1 MKESIFFNKQQLQII
16 RWYNYLYTLF
26 FEYWVWFF
34 GFLIS
39 LLVVSGLV
47 IFPIFSEVYGKETG
61 DTTRIENQMRTSY
74 MDQRSVI
81 NSFSGF
87 HVQMLWGPVQ
97 SLTGGFSSQDNLINF
112 SGLILPRTVLI
123 DQAKWNT
130 YAKPILNSTYDKNL
144 INSYF
149 LDIFVTPLQKTTLN
163 SKPYAG
169 LPVQWDIKQFFGL
182 SCLDT
187 ISAGSFVC
195 QHYVNQFL
203 KSFYVYDLAWVGGNN
218 AINDT
223 FTVNTQPIPDEFF
236 TIYEKLKYNSDNQ
249 KRFCSGILQYLQ
261 YGGKNDNRFW
271 EIFSDCGSEEYAT
284 YTELRDFLTIKE
296 SLALGYVDAKV
307 SSSKL
312 LNEYKLF
319 VMQQLLYKALLA
331 SEDANSLLQSYLSF
345 LSDLLLKESNRN
357 WELINQFTRDFTYWY
372 NVSIID
378 PYLKD
383 EKSKIDKETRNTLTT
398 RLFSIHNGN
407 KTLNFTGLAKQT
419 TLTID
424 TTSTLWTPEKSDSQN
439 LEELFRANLPSQF
452 RLTSLV
458 NQEESQSLIVKWLD
472 KSTDIKLE
480 AVIKFDG
487 TRLYVEKVRIQGNN
501 SLESFVNALLE
512 RDHYVFVKMLELIS
526 ENLTIAAQNSALKLD
541 LCGELKQKYQTG
553 LRGCSSTKVQIE
565 KWASEQTSGTI
576 YTFLLE
582 KGILT
587 RVEISDKELETK
599 VLKELDLT
607 KVTKDSVAPMIPVIV
622 NYEPKDEISGFG
634 MKEQLLVN
642 DKFMKYFSKA
652 PKKVEVSWGSV
663 KIYFQVEGID
673 FIWGYDV
680 VTSRLAPISLD
691 FGVARKPVI
700 VQKMELILD
709 DQHLEE
715 LNAFLLGPVNY
726 LKKINPNLVKRYFVD
741 GKLTLPKDKEEKE
754 K

>member
-1 MKESIFFNKQQLQII
+1 M
-16 RWYNYLYTLF
+16 
-26 FEYWVWFF
+26 
-34 GFLIS
+34 
-39 LLVVSGLV
+39 
-47 IFPIFSEVYGKETG
+47 FPIFSEVYGKETG

-130 YAKPILNSTYDKNL
+130 YAEPILNSTYDKNL

-149 LDIFVTPLQKTTLN
+149 LDIFVTPLQKATLN
-163 SKPYAG
+163 AKPYAG

-218 AINDT
+218 ATSDT
-223 FTVNTQPIPDEFF
+223 FTVNTQPISDEFF

-271 EIFSDCGSEEYAT
+271 EIFSDCGSEEYAI

-372 NVSIID
+372 NVSIVD

-424 TTSTLWTPEKSDSQN
+424 TTSTLWTPEKSNSQN

-452 RLTSLV
+452 RLTSLT
-458 NQEESQSLIVKWLD
+458 NQEETQSLVVKGLD
-472 KSTDIKLE
+472 RDTDVRLE

-487 TRLYVEKVRIQGNN
+487 VKLYVGKVSISGNKA
-501 SLESFVNALLE
+501 LESFVNALLE
-512 RDHYVFVKMLELIS
+512 RDHYVFVKMLQLIS
-526 ENLTIAAQNSALKLD
+526 DNLAIADQSSTLKLD
-541 LCGELKQKYQTG
+541 LCAELKQKYPTG
-553 LRGCSSTKVQIE
+553 LLLCSDSKIQIE
-565 KWASEQTSGTI
+565 KGQTEQASGTI
-576 YTFLLE
+576 YTFLLQ
-582 KGILT
+582 KGSLIW
-587 RVEISDKELETK
+587 VEISDKILETK
-599 VLKELDLT
+599 VLQNLDIW
-607 KVTKDSVAPMIPVIV
+607 KITKDTLAPMIPVIV

-652 PKKVEVSWGSV
+652 PKKVEVNWGSV
-663 KIYFQVEGID
+663 RIYFEVEGIN
-673 FIWGYDV
+673 FIGGYDV
-680 VTSRLAPISLD
+680 VTNRLAPISLD
-691 FGVARKPVI
+691 FWAARKPI
-700 VQKMELILD
+700 IIQKMELNLD
-709 DQHLEE
+709 DQHRDD
-715 LNAFLLGPVNY
+715 LNAFLLNPINY
-726 LKKINPNLVKRYFVD
+726 IQKINPNLVKKYFVD
-741 GKLTLPKDKEEKE
+741 GKLTLSQDNK
-754 K
+754 

>member
-47 IFPIFSEVYGKETG
+47 MFPIFSEVYGKETG

-81 NSFSGF
+81 NSFSWF

-130 YAKPILNSTYDKNL
+130 YAEPILNSTYDKNL

-149 LDIFVTPLQKTTLN
+149 LDIFVTPLQKATLN
-163 SKPYAG
+163 AKPYAG

-218 AINDT
+218 ATSDT

-271 EIFSDCGSEEYAT
+271 EIFSDCGSEEYAI

-372 NVSIID
+372 NVSIVD

-424 TTSTLWTPEKSDSQN
+424 TTSTLWTPEKSHHQN
-439 LEELFRANLPSQF
+439 LEELFRANLPGQF

-458 NQEESQSLIVKWLD
+458 NHEETESLVVKGLD
-472 KSTDIKLE
+472 RDTDVKLE

-487 TRLYVEKVRIQGNN
+487 VKLYVEKVSISGNKA
-501 SLESFVNALLE
+501 LESFVNALLE
-512 RDHYVFVKMLELIS
+512 RDHYVFVKMLQLIS
-526 ENLTIAAQNSALKLD
+526 DNLAIADQNSTLKLD
-541 LCGELKQKYQTG
+541 LCAELKQKYPTG
-553 LRGCSSTKVQIE
+553 LLLCSDTKIQIE
-565 KWASEQTSGTI
+565 KGQTEQASGTI
-576 YTFLLE
+576 YTFLLQ
-582 KGILT
+582 KGSLIW
-587 RVEISDKELETK
+587 VEISDKILETK
-599 VLKELDLT
+599 VLQNLDIW
-607 KVTKDSVAPMIPVIV
+607 KITKDTLAPMIPVIV

-663 KIYFQVEGID
+663 RIYFEVEGIN
-673 FIWGYDV
+673 FIGGYDV
-680 VTSRLAPISLD
+680 ITNRLAPISLD
-691 FGVARKPVI
+691 FWAARKPI
-700 VQKMELILD
+700 IIQKMELNLD
-709 DQHLEE
+709 DQHRDE
-715 LNAFLLGPVNY
+715 LNAFLLNPINY
-726 LKKINPNLVKRYFVD
+726 VQKINPNLVKKYFVD
-741 GKLTLPKDKEEKE
+741 GKLTLSQENK
-754 K
+754 

>member
-1 MKESIFFNKQQLQII
+1 M
-16 RWYNYLYTLF
+16 
-26 FEYWVWFF
+26 
-34 GFLIS
+34 
-39 LLVVSGLV
+39 
-47 IFPIFSEVYGKETG
+47 FPIFSEVYGKETG

-130 YAKPILNSTYDKNL
+130 YAEPILNSTYDKNL

-163 SKPYAG
+163 TKPYAG

-203 KSFYVYDLAWVGGNN
+203 KSFYVYDLAWAWGSG
-218 AINDT
+218 AMSDT

-236 TIYEKLKYNSDNQ
+236 SIYEKLKYNSNDQ

-372 NVSIID
+372 NVSIVD

-424 TTSTLWTPEKSDSQN
+424 TTSTLWTPEKSNSQN

-458 NQEESQSLIVKWLD
+458 NHEETESLVVKGLD
-472 KSTDIKLE
+472 RDTDVRLE

-487 TRLYVEKVRIQGNN
+487 VKLYVEKVSISGNKA
-501 SLESFVNALLE
+501 LESFVNALLE
-512 RDHYVFVKMLELIS
+512 RDHYVFVKMLQLIS
-526 ENLTIAAQNSALKLD
+526 DNLAIADQSSTLKLD
-541 LCGELKQKYQTG
+541 LCAELKQKYPTG
-553 LRGCSSTKVQIE
+553 LLLCSDSKIQIE
-565 KWASEQTSGTI
+565 KGQTEQASGTI
-576 YTFLLE
+576 YTFLLQ
-582 KGILT
+582 KGSLIW
-587 RVEISDKELETK
+587 VEISDKILETK
-599 VLKELDLT
+599 VLQNLDIW
-607 KVTKDSVAPMIPVIV
+607 KITKDTLAPMIPVIV

-663 KIYFQVEGID
+663 RIYFEVEGIN
-673 FIWGYDV
+673 FIGGYDV
-680 VTSRLAPISLD
+680 VTNRLAPISLD
-691 FGVARKPVI
+691 FWAARKPI
-700 VQKMELILD
+700 IIQKMELNLD
-709 DQHLEE
+709 DQHRDD
-715 LNAFLLGPVNY
+715 LNAFLLNPINY
-726 LKKINPNLVKRYFVD
+726 VQKINPNLVKKYFVD
-741 GKLTLPKDKEEKE
+741 GKLTLSQENK
-754 K
+754 

>member
-47 IFPIFSEVYGKETG
+47 MFPIFSEVYGKETG

-130 YAKPILNSTYDKNL
+130 YAEPILNSTYDKNL

-169 LPVQWDIKQFFGL
+169 LPVQWGIKQFFGL

-203 KSFYVYDLAWVGGNN
+203 KSFYVYDLAWVAGNN
-218 AINDT
+218 AMNDT

-236 TIYEKLKYNSDNQ
+236 NIYEKLKYNSNNQ

-307 SSSKL
+307 SSSKT

-345 LSDLLLKESNRN
+345 LSDLLLREANRSSQ
-357 WELINQFTRDFTYWY
+357 LINQFARDFTYWY
-372 NVSIID
+372 NVSIVD

-407 KTLNFTGLAKQT
+407 KTLNFIGLAKQS
-419 TLTID
+419 TLNID
-424 TTSTLWTPEKSDSQN
+424 TTSTLWTPEKSNSQN

-458 NQEESQSLIVKWLD
+458 NQEETESLVVKGLD
-472 KSTDIKLE
+472 RDTDIKLE

-487 TRLYVEKVRIQGNN
+487 VKLYVEKVSISGNKA
-501 SLESFVNALLE
+501 LESFINALLE
-512 RDHYVFVKMLELIS
+512 RDHYVFVKMLQLIS
-526 ENLTIAAQNSALKLD
+526 DNLAIADQSSTLKLD
-541 LCGELKQKYQTG
+541 LCAELKQKYPTG
-553 LRGCSSTKVQIE
+553 LLLCSDTKIQIE
-565 KWASEQTSGTI
+565 KGQTEQASGTI
-576 YTFLLE
+576 YTFLLQ
-582 KGILT
+582 KGSLIW
-587 RVEISDKELETK
+587 VEISDKILETK
-599 VLKELDLT
+599 VLQNLDIW
-607 KVTKDSVAPMIPVIV
+607 KITKDTLAPMIPVIV

-663 KIYFQVEGID
+663 RIYFEVEGIN
-673 FIWGYDV
+673 FIGGYDV
-680 VTSRLAPISLD
+680 VTNRLAPISLD
-691 FGVARKPVI
+691 FWAARKPI
-700 VQKMELILD
+700 IIQKMELNLD
-709 DQHLEE
+709 DQHRDD
-715 LNAFLLGPVNY
+715 LNAFLLNPINY
-726 LKKINPNLVKRYFVD
+726 VQKINPNLVKKYFVD
-741 GKLTLPKDKEEKE
+741 GKLTLSQENK
-754 K
+754 

>member
-47 IFPIFSEVYGKETG
+47 MFPIFSEVYGKETG

-130 YAKPILNSTYDKNL
+130 YAEPILNSTYDKNL

-169 LPVQWDIKQFFGL
+169 LPVQWGIKQFFGL

-218 AINDT
+218 AMSDT

-236 TIYEKLKYNSDNQ
+236 SIYEKLKYNSNNQ

-271 EIFSDCGSEEYAT
+271 EIFSDCGSEEYST
-284 YTELRDFLTIKE
+284 YTEFRDFLTIKE

-372 NVSIID
+372 NVSIVD

-424 TTSTLWTPEKSDSQN
+424 TTSTLWTPEKSNSQN

-452 RLTSLV
+452 RLTSLT
-458 NQEESQSLIVKWLD
+458 NQEETESLIVKGLD
-472 KSTDIKLE
+472 RDNDVRLE

-487 TRLYVEKVRIQGNN
+487 VKLYVEKVSISGNKA
-501 SLESFVNALLE
+501 LESFVNALLE
-512 RDHYVFVKMLELIS
+512 RDRYVFVKMLQLIS
-526 ENLTIAAQNSALKLD
+526 DNLAIADQSSTLKLD
-541 LCGELKQKYQTG
+541 LCAELKQKYPTG
-553 LRGCSSTKVQIE
+553 LLLCSDTKIQIE
-565 KWASEQTSGTI
+565 KGQTEQASGTI
-576 YTFLLE
+576 YTFLLQ
-582 KGILT
+582 KGSLIW
-587 RVEISDKELETK
+587 VEISDKILETK
-599 VLKELDLT
+599 VLQNLDIW
-607 KVTKDSVAPMIPVIV
+607 KITKDTLAPMIPVIV

-663 KIYFQVEGID
+663 RIYFEVEGIN
-673 FIWGYDV
+673 FIGGYDV
-680 VTSRLAPISLD
+680 ITNRLAPISLD
-691 FGVARKPVI
+691 FWAARKPI
-700 VQKMELILD
+700 IIQKMELNLD
-709 DQHLEE
+709 DQHRDE
-715 LNAFLLGPVNY
+715 LNAFLLNPINY
-726 LKKINPNLVKRYFVD
+726 VQKINPNLVKKYFVD
-741 GKLTLPKDKEEKE
+741 GKLTLSQENK
-754 K
+754 

>member
-47 IFPIFSEVYGKETG
+47 MFPIFSEVYGKETG

-112 SGLILPRTVLI
+112 SGLILPRTVII

-130 YAKPILNSTYDKNL
+130 YAEPILNSTYDKNL

-149 LDIFVTPLQKTTLN
+149 LDIFVSPLQKTTLN
-163 SKPYAG
+163 TKPYAG
-169 LPVQWDIKQFFGL
+169 LPVQWGIKQFFGL

-218 AINDT
+218 AMNDT

-236 TIYEKLKYNSDNQ
+236 TIYEKLKYNSNNQ

-372 NVSIID
+372 NVSIVD

-407 KTLNFTGLAKQT
+407 KTLNFIGLSKQS
-419 TLTID
+419 TLNID
-424 TTSTLWTPEKSDSQN
+424 TTSTLWTLEKSHPQN
-439 LEELFRANLPSQF
+439 LEELFRANLPGQF

-458 NQEESQSLIVKWLD
+458 NHEETQSLVVKGLD
-472 KSTDIKLE
+472 RDTDVKLE

-487 TRLYVEKVRIQGNN
+487 VKLYVEKVSISGNKA
-501 SLESFVNALLE
+501 LESFVNALLE
-512 RDHYVFVKMLELIS
+512 RDHYVFVKMLQLIS
-526 ENLTIAAQNSALKLD
+526 DNLAIADQNSTLKLD
-541 LCGELKQKYQTG
+541 LCAELKQKYPTG
-553 LRGCSSTKVQIE
+553 LLLCSDTKIQIE
-565 KWASEQTSGTI
+565 KGQTEQASGTI
-576 YTFLLE
+576 YTFLLQ
-582 KGILT
+582 KGSLIW
-587 RVEISDKELETK
+587 VEISDKILETK
-599 VLKELDLT
+599 VLQNLDIW
-607 KVTKDSVAPMIPVIV
+607 KITKDTLAPMIPVIV

-663 KIYFQVEGID
+663 RIYFEVEGIN
-673 FIWGYDV
+673 FIGGYDV
-680 VTSRLAPISLD
+680 ITNRLAPISLD
-691 FGVARKPVI
+691 FWAARKPI
-700 VQKMELILD
+700 IIQKMELNLD
-709 DQHLEE
+709 DQHRDE
-715 LNAFLLGPVNY
+715 LNAFLLNPINY
-726 LKKINPNLVKRYFVD
+726 VQKINPNLVKKYFVD
-741 GKLTLPKDKEEKE
+741 GKLTLSQENK
-754 K
+754 

>member
-1 MKESIFFNKQQLQII
+1 M
-16 RWYNYLYTLF
+16 
-26 FEYWVWFF
+26 
-34 GFLIS
+34 
-39 LLVVSGLV
+39 
-47 IFPIFSEVYGKETG
+47 FPIFSEVYGKETG

-130 YAKPILNSTYDKNL
+130 YAEPILNSTYDKNL

-149 LDIFVTPLQKTTLN
+149 LDIFVSPLQKATLN
-163 SKPYAG
+163 AKPYAG

-182 SCLDT
+182 WCLDT

-218 AINDT
+218 ALSDT

-236 TIYEKLKYNSDNQ
+236 SIYEKLKYNSNNQ

-372 NVSIID
+372 NVSIVD

-407 KTLNFTGLAKQT
+407 KTLNFTGLAKQS
-419 TLTID
+419 TLNID
-424 TTSTLWTPEKSDSQN
+424 TTSTLWTPEKSNSQN

-452 RLTSLV
+452 RLTSLT
-458 NQEESQSLIVKWLD
+458 NQEETESLIVKGLD
-472 KSTDIKLE
+472 RDTDVRLE

-487 TRLYVEKVRIQGNN
+487 VKLYVEKVSISGNKA
-501 SLESFVNALLE
+501 LESFVNALLE
-512 RDHYVFVKMLELIS
+512 RDHYVFVKMLQLIS
-526 ENLTIAAQNSALKLD
+526 DNLAIADQNSTLKLD
-541 LCGELKQKYQTG
+541 LCAELKQKYPTG
-553 LRGCSSTKVQIE
+553 LLLCSDTKIQIE
-565 KWASEQTSGTI
+565 KGQTEQASGTI
-576 YTFLLE
+576 YTFLLQ
-582 KGILT
+582 KGSLIW
-587 RVEISDKELETK
+587 VEISDKILETK
-599 VLKELDLT
+599 VLQNLDIW
-607 KVTKDSVAPMIPVIV
+607 KITKDTLAPMIPVIV

-663 KIYFQVEGID
+663 RIYFEVEGTN
-673 FIWGYDV
+673 FIGGYDV
-680 VTSRLAPISLD
+680 VTNRLAPISLD
-691 FGVARKPVI
+691 FWAARKPI
-700 VQKMELILD
+700 IIQKMELNLD
-709 DQHLEE
+709 DQHRDD
-715 LNAFLLGPVNY
+715 LNAFLLNPINY
-726 LKKINPNLVKRYFVD
+726 VQKINPNLVKKYFVG
-741 GKLTLPKDKEEKE
+741 GKLTLSQENK
-754 K
+754 

>member
-47 IFPIFSEVYGKETG
+47 MFPIFSEVYVKETG

-130 YAKPILNSTYDKNL
+130 YAEPILNSTYDKNL

-169 LPVQWDIKQFFGL
+169 LPVQWGIKQFFGL

-203 KSFYVYDLAWVGGNN
+203 KSFYVYDLAWVWGNN
-218 AINDT
+218 AMSDT

-236 TIYEKLKYNSDNQ
+236 TIYEKLKYNSNNQ

-345 LSDLLLKESNRN
+345 LSDLLLREANRSSQ
-357 WELINQFTRDFTYWY
+357 LINQFARDFSYWY
-372 NVSIID
+372 NVSIVD

-407 KTLNFTGLAKQT
+407 KTLNFIGLSKQS
-419 TLTID
+419 TLNID
-424 TTSTLWTPEKSDSQN
+424 TTSTLWTLEKSNSQN
-439 LEELFRANLPSQF
+439 LGELFRANLPGQF

-458 NQEESQSLIVKWLD
+458 SHEGTESLVVKGLD
-472 KSTDIKLE
+472 RDTDVRLE

-487 TRLYVEKVRIQGNN
+487 VKLYVEKVSISGNKA
-501 SLESFVNALLE
+501 LESFVNALLE
-512 RDHYVFVKMLELIS
+512 RDHYVFVKMLQLIS
-526 ENLTIAAQNSALKLD
+526 DNLAIADQNSTLKLD
-541 LCGELKQKYQTG
+541 LCAELKQKYPTG
-553 LRGCSSTKVQIE
+553 LLLCSDSKIQIE
-565 KWASEQTSGTI
+565 KGQTEQTSGTI
-576 YTFLLE
+576 YTFLLQ
-582 KGILT
+582 KGSLIW
-587 RVEISDKELETK
+587 VEISDKILETK
-599 VLKELDLT
+599 VLQNLDIW
-607 KVTKDSVAPMIPVIV
+607 KITKDTLAPMIPVIV

-663 KIYFQVEGID
+663 RIYFEVEGIN
-673 FIWGYDV
+673 FIGGYDV
-680 VTSRLAPISLD
+680 VTNRLAPISLD
-691 FGVARKPVI
+691 FWAARKPI
-700 VQKMELILD
+700 IIQKMELNLD
-709 DQHLEE
+709 DQHRDE
-715 LNAFLLGPVNY
+715 LNAFLLNPINY
-726 LKKINPNLVKRYFVD
+726 IQKINPNLVKKYFVD
-741 GKLTLPKDKEEKE
+741 GKLTLSQENK
-754 K
+754 

>member
-16 RWYNYLYTLF
+16 RWYNYLYNLF

-47 IFPIFSEVYGKETG
+47 MFPIFSDVYGKETG

-81 NSFSGF
+81 NSFSWF

-130 YAKPILNSTYDKNL
+130 YAEPILNSTYDKNL

-163 SKPYAG
+163 TKPYAG

-203 KSFYVYDLAWVGGNN
+203 KSFYVYDLAWAWGSG
-218 AINDT
+218 AMSDT

-236 TIYEKLKYNSDNQ
+236 SIYEKLKYNSNDQ

-372 NVSIID
+372 NVSIVD

-424 TTSTLWTPEKSDSQN
+424 TTSTLWTPEKSNSQN

-452 RLTSLV
+452 RLTSLT
-458 NQEESQSLIVKWLD
+458 NQEETQSLVVKGLD
-472 KSTDIKLE
+472 RDTDVRLE

-487 TRLYVEKVRIQGNN
+487 VKLYVEKVSISANKA
-501 SLESFVNALLE
+501 LESFVNALLE
-512 RDHYVFVKMLELIS
+512 RDHYVFVKMLQLIS
-526 ENLTIAAQNSALKLD
+526 DNLAIADQSSTLKLD
-541 LCGELKQKYQTG
+541 LCAELKQKYPTG
-553 LRGCSSTKVQIE
+553 LLFCSDSKIQIE
-565 KWASEQTSGTI
+565 KGQIEQASGTI
-576 YTFLLE
+576 YTFLLQ
-582 KGILT
+582 KGSLIW
-587 RVEISDKELETK
+587 VEISDKILETK
-599 VLKELDLT
+599 VLQNLDIW
-607 KVTKDSVAPMIPVIV
+607 KITKDTLAPMIPVIV

-663 KIYFQVEGID
+663 RIYFEVEGIN
-673 FIWGYDV
+673 FIGGYDV
-680 VTSRLAPISLD
+680 VTNRLAPISLD
-691 FGVARKPVI
+691 FWAARKPI
-700 VQKMELILD
+700 IIQKMELNLD
-709 DQHLEE
+709 DQHRDD
-715 LNAFLLGPVNY
+715 LNAFLLNPINY
-726 LKKINPNLVKRYFVD
+726 VQKINPNLVKKYFVD
-741 GKLTLPKDKEEKE
+741 GKLTLSQENK
-754 K
+754 

>member
-47 IFPIFSEVYGKETG
+47 MFPIFSEVYGKETG

-130 YAKPILNSTYDKNL
+130 YAEPILNSTYDKNL

-149 LDIFVTPLQKTTLN
+149 LNIFVTPLQKTALN
-163 SKPYAG
+163 TKPYAG

-182 SCLDT
+182 WCLDT

-203 KSFYVYDLAWVGGNN
+203 KSFYVYDLAWAWGSG
-218 AINDT
+218 AISDT

-236 TIYEKLKYNSDNQ
+236 TIYEKLKYNSNNQ

-307 SSSKL
+307 SSSKT

-345 LSDLLLKESNRN
+345 LSDLLLREANRSSQ
-357 WELINQFTRDFTYWY
+357 LINQFARDFSYWY
-372 NVSIID
+372 NVSIVD

-407 KTLNFTGLAKQT
+407 KTLNFIGLAKQS
-419 TLTID
+419 TLNID
-424 TTSTLWTPEKSDSQN
+424 TTSTLWTLEKSHHQN
-439 LEELFRANLPSQF
+439 LEELFRANLPGQF

-458 NQEESQSLIVKWLD
+458 NHEETESLVVKGLD
-472 KSTDIKLE
+472 RDTDVKLE

-487 TRLYVEKVRIQGNN
+487 VKLYVEKVSISGNKA
-501 SLESFVNALLE
+501 LESFVNALLE
-512 RDHYVFVKMLELIS
+512 RDHYVFVKMLQLIS
-526 ENLTIAAQNSALKLD
+526 DNLAIADQSSTLKLD
-541 LCGELKQKYQTG
+541 LCAELKQKYPTG
-553 LRGCSSTKVQIE
+553 LLLCSDTKIQIE
-565 KWASEQTSGTI
+565 KGQTEQASGTI
-576 YTFLLE
+576 YTFLLQ
-582 KGILT
+582 KGSLIW
-587 RVEISDKELETK
+587 VEISDKILETK
-599 VLKELDLT
+599 VLQNLDIW
-607 KVTKDSVAPMIPVIV
+607 KITKDTLAPMIPVIV
-622 NYEPKDEISGFG
+622 NYEPKDEMSGFG

-663 KIYFQVEGID
+663 RIYFEVEGIN
-673 FIWGYDV
+673 FIGGYDV
-680 VTSRLAPISLD
+680 VTNRLAPISLD
-691 FGVARKPVI
+691 FWAARKPI
-700 VQKMELILD
+700 IIQKMELNLD
-709 DQHLEE
+709 DEHRDD
-715 LNAFLLGPVNY
+715 LNAFLLNPINY
-726 LKKINPNLVKRYFVD
+726 VQKINPNLVKKYFVD
-741 GKLTLPKDKEEKE
+741 GKLTLSQENK
-754 K
+754 

>member
-47 IFPIFSEVYGKETG
+47 MFPIFSDVYGKETG

-81 NSFSGF
+81 NSFSWF

-123 DQAKWNT
+123 DQTKWNT
-130 YAKPILNSTYDKNL
+130 YAEPILNSTYDKNL

-203 KSFYVYDLAWVGGNN
+203 KSFYVYDLAWAWGSG
-218 AINDT
+218 AMSDT

-236 TIYEKLKYNSDNQ
+236 SIYEKLKYNSNNQ

-261 YGGKNDNRFW
+261 YGGNNDNRFW

-372 NVSIID
+372 NVSIVD

-424 TTSTLWTPEKSDSQN
+424 TTSTLWTPEKSNSQN

-452 RLTSLV
+452 RLTSLT
-458 NQEESQSLIVKWLD
+458 NQEETQSLVVKGLD
-472 KSTDIKLE
+472 RDTDVRLE

-487 TRLYVEKVRIQGNN
+487 VKLYVEKVSISANKA
-501 SLESFVNALLE
+501 LESFVNALLE
-512 RDHYVFVKMLELIS
+512 RDHYVFVKMLQLIS
-526 ENLTIAAQNSALKLD
+526 DNLAIADQNSTLKLD
-541 LCGELKQKYQTG
+541 LCAELKQKYPTG
-553 LRGCSSTKVQIE
+553 LLLCSDSKIQIE
-565 KWASEQTSGTI
+565 KGQTEQASGTI
-576 YTFLLE
+576 YTFLLQ
-582 KGILT
+582 KGSLIW
-587 RVEISDKELETK
+587 VEISDKILETK
-599 VLKELDLT
+599 VLQNLDIW
-607 KVTKDSVAPMIPVIV
+607 KITKDTLAPMIPVIV

-642 DKFMKYFSKA
+642 DKFIKYFSKA

-663 KIYFQVEGID
+663 RIYFEVEGIN
-673 FIWGYDV
+673 FIGGYDV
-680 VTSRLAPISLD
+680 VTNRLAPISLD
-691 FGVARKPVI
+691 FWAARKPI
-700 VQKMELILD
+700 IIQKMELNLD
-709 DQHLEE
+709 DQHRDD
-715 LNAFLLGPVNY
+715 LNAFLLNPINY
-726 LKKINPNLVKRYFVD
+726 VQKINPNLVKKYFVD
-741 GKLTLPKDKEEKE
+741 GKLTLSQDNK
-754 K
+754 

>member
-47 IFPIFSEVYGKETG
+47 MFPIFSEVYGKETG

-130 YAKPILNSTYDKNL
+130 YAEPILNSTYDKNL

-149 LDIFVTPLQKTTLN
+149 LDIFVSPLQKATLN
-163 SKPYAG
+163 AKPYAG

-182 SCLDT
+182 WCLDT

-218 AINDT
+218 ALSDT

-236 TIYEKLKYNSDNQ
+236 TIYEKLKYNSNNQ

-271 EIFSDCGSEEYAT
+271 EIFSDCGSEEYAI

-345 LSDLLLKESNRN
+345 LSDLLLREANRSSQ
-357 WELINQFTRDFTYWY
+357 LINQFARDFSYWY
-372 NVSIID
+372 NVSIVD

-407 KTLNFTGLAKQT
+407 KTLNFTGLAKQS
-419 TLTID
+419 TLNID
-424 TTSTLWTPEKSDSQN
+424 TTSTLWTLEKSNSQN

-458 NQEESQSLIVKWLD
+458 NQEETESLVVKGLD
-472 KSTDIKLE
+472 RDTDVRLE

-487 TRLYVEKVRIQGNN
+487 VKLYVEKVSISGNKA
-501 SLESFVNALLE
+501 LESLVNALLE
-512 RDHYVFVKMLELIS
+512 RDHYVFVKMLQLIS
-526 ENLTIAAQNSALKLD
+526 DNLAIADQSSTLKLD
-541 LCGELKQKYQTG
+541 LCAELKQKYPTG
-553 LRGCSSTKVQIE
+553 LLLCSDTKIQIE
-565 KWASEQTSGTI
+565 KGQTEQASGTI
-576 YTFLLE
+576 YTFLLQ
-582 KGILT
+582 KGSLIW
-587 RVEISDKELETK
+587 VEISDKILETK
-599 VLKELDLT
+599 VLQNLDIW
-607 KVTKDSVAPMIPVIV
+607 KITKDTLAPMIPVIV

-663 KIYFQVEGID
+663 RIYFEVEGIN
-673 FIWGYDV
+673 FIGGYDV
-680 VTSRLAPISLD
+680 ITNRLAPISLD
-691 FGVARKPVI
+691 FWAARKPI
-700 VQKMELILD
+700 IIQKMELNLD
-709 DQHLEE
+709 DQHRDE
-715 LNAFLLGPVNY
+715 LNAFLLNPINY
-726 LKKINPNLVKRYFVD
+726 VQKINPNLVKKYFVD
-741 GKLTLPKDKEEKE
+741 GKLTLSQENK
-754 K
+754 

>member
-47 IFPIFSEVYGKETG
+47 MFPIFSEVYGKETG

-130 YAKPILNSTYDKNL
+130 YAEPILSSTYDKNL

-169 LPVQWDIKQFFGL
+169 LPVQWGIKHFFGL

-218 AINDT
+218 ATSDT

-236 TIYEKLKYNSDNQ
+236 TIYEKLKYNSNNQ

-372 NVSIID
+372 NISIVD

-424 TTSTLWTPEKSDSQN
+424 TTNTLWTPEKSDSQN

-452 RLTSLV
+452 RLTSLT
-458 NQEESQSLIVKWLD
+458 NQEETQSLVVKGLD
-472 KSTDIKLE
+472 RDTDVRLE

-487 TRLYVEKVRIQGNN
+487 VKLYVEKVSISGNKA
-501 SLESFVNALLE
+501 LESFVNALLE
-512 RDHYVFVKMLELIS
+512 RDHYVFVKMLQLIS
-526 ENLTIAAQNSALKLD
+526 DNLAIADQNSTLKLD
-541 LCGELKQKYQTG
+541 LCAELKQKYPTG
-553 LRGCSSTKVQIE
+553 LLLCSDSKIQIE
-565 KWASEQTSGTI
+565 KGQTEQASGTI
-576 YTFLLE
+576 YTFLLQ
-582 KGILT
+582 KGSLIW
-587 RVEISDKELETK
+587 VEISDKILETK
-599 VLKELDLT
+599 VLQNLDIW
-607 KVTKDSVAPMIPVIV
+607 KITKDTLAPMIPVIV

-663 KIYFQVEGID
+663 RIYFEVEGIN
-673 FIWGYDV
+673 FIGGYDV
-680 VTSRLAPISLD
+680 VTNRLAPISLD
-691 FGVARKPVI
+691 FWAARKPI
-700 VQKMELILD
+700 IIQKMELNLD
-709 DQHLEE
+709 DQHRDD
-715 LNAFLLGPVNY
+715 LNAFLLNPINY
-726 LKKINPNLVKRYFVD
+726 VQKINPNLVKKYFVD
-741 GKLTLPKDKEEKE
+741 GKLTLSQENK
-754 K
+754 

>member
-47 IFPIFSEVYGKETG
+47 MFPIFSEVYGKETG

-123 DQAKWNT
+123 HQAKWNT
-130 YAKPILNSTYDKNL
+130 YAEPILNSTYDKNL

-169 LPVQWDIKQFFGL
+169 LPVQWGIKQFFGL

-218 AINDT
+218 ALSDT

-236 TIYEKLKYNSDNQ
+236 SIYEKLKYNSNNQ

-372 NVSIID
+372 NVSIVD

-424 TTSTLWTPEKSDSQN
+424 TTSTLWTPEKSNSQN

-452 RLTSLV
+452 RLTSLT
-458 NQEESQSLIVKWLD
+458 NQEETQSLIVKGLD
-472 KSTDIKLE
+472 RDTDVRLE

-487 TRLYVEKVRIQGNN
+487 VKLYVEKVSISGNKA
-501 SLESFVNALLE
+501 LESFVNALLE
-512 RDHYVFVKMLELIS
+512 RDHYVFVKMLQLIS
-526 ENLTIAAQNSALKLD
+526 DNLAIADQNSTLKLD
-541 LCGELKQKYQTG
+541 LCAELKQKYPTG
-553 LRGCSSTKVQIE
+553 LLLCSDSKIQIE
-565 KWASEQTSGTI
+565 KGQTEQASGTI
-576 YTFLLE
+576 YTFLLQ
-582 KGILT
+582 KGSLIW
-587 RVEISDKELETK
+587 VEISDKILETK
-599 VLKELDLT
+599 VLQNLDIW
-607 KVTKDSVAPMIPVIV
+607 KITKDTLAPMIPVIV

-663 KIYFQVEGID
+663 RIYFEVEGIN
-673 FIWGYDV
+673 FIGGYDV
-680 VTSRLAPISLD
+680 VTNRLAPISLD
-691 FGVARKPVI
+691 FWAARKPI
-700 VQKMELILD
+700 IIQKMELNLD
-709 DQHLEE
+709 DQHRDE
-715 LNAFLLGPVNY
+715 LNAFLLNPINY
-726 LKKINPNLVKRYFVD
+726 VQKINPNLVKKYFVD
-741 GKLTLPKDKEEKE
+741 GKLTLSQENK
-754 K
+754 

>member
-1 MKESIFFNKQQLQII
+1 M
-16 RWYNYLYTLF
+16 
-26 FEYWVWFF
+26 
-34 GFLIS
+34 
-39 LLVVSGLV
+39 
-47 IFPIFSEVYGKETG
+47 FPIFSEVYGKETG

-81 NSFSGF
+81 NNFSWF

-130 YAKPILNSTYDKNL
+130 YAEPILNSTYDKNL

-163 SKPYAG
+163 TKPYAG
-169 LPVQWDIKQFFGL
+169 LPVQWGIKQFFGL

-203 KSFYVYDLAWVGGNN
+203 KSFYVYDLAWVWGNN
-218 AINDT
+218 PMSDT

-236 TIYEKLKYNSDNQ
+236 TIYEKLKYNSNNQ

-284 YTELRDFLTIKE
+284 YTEFRDFLTIKE

-372 NVSIID
+372 NVSIVD

-407 KTLNFTGLAKQT
+407 KTLNFIGLAKQT

-424 TTSTLWTPEKSDSQN
+424 TTSTLWTPEKSNSQN

-458 NQEESQSLIVKWLD
+458 NQEETESLVVKGLD
-472 KSTDIKLE
+472 RDTDVRLE

-487 TRLYVEKVRIQGNN
+487 VKLYVEKVSISGNKA
-501 SLESFVNALLE
+501 LESFVNALLE
-512 RDHYVFVKMLELIS
+512 RDHYVFVKMLQLIS
-526 ENLTIAAQNSALKLD
+526 DNLAIADQSSTLKLD
-541 LCGELKQKYQTG
+541 LCAELKQKYPTG
-553 LRGCSSTKVQIE
+553 LLLCSDTKIQIE
-565 KWASEQTSGTI
+565 KGQTEQASGTI
-576 YTFLLE
+576 YTFLLQ
-582 KGILT
+582 KGSLIW
-587 RVEISDKELETK
+587 VEISDKILETK
-599 VLKELDLT
+599 VLQNLDIW
-607 KVTKDSVAPMIPVIV
+607 KITKDTLAPMIPVIV

-663 KIYFQVEGID
+663 RIYFEVEGIN
-673 FIWGYDV
+673 FIGGYDV
-680 VTSRLAPISLD
+680 VTNRLAPISLD
-691 FGVARKPVI
+691 FWAARKPI
-700 VQKMELILD
+700 IIQKMELNLD
-709 DQHLEE
+709 DQHRDD
-715 LNAFLLGPVNY
+715 LNAFLLNPINY
-726 LKKINPNLVKRYFVD
+726 VQKINPNLVKKYFVD
-741 GKLTLPKDKEEKE
+741 GKLTLWQENK
-754 K
+754 

>member
-81 NSFSGF
+81 NSFSWF

-112 SGLILPRTVLI
+112 SGLILPRTVII

-130 YAKPILNSTYDKNL
+130 YAEPILNSTYDKNL

-163 SKPYAG
+163 IKPYAG

-203 KSFYVYDLAWVGGNN
+203 KSFYVYDLAWAWGSG
-218 AINDT
+218 AISDT

-319 VMQQLLYKALLA
+319 VIQQLLYKALLA

-372 NVSIID
+372 NVSIVD

-424 TTSTLWTPEKSDSQN
+424 TTSTLWTPEKSNSQN

-452 RLTSLV
+452 RLTSLT
-458 NQEESQSLIVKWLD
+458 NQEETESLIVKGLD
-472 KSTDIKLE
+472 RDTDVRLE

-487 TRLYVEKVRIQGNN
+487 VRLYVEKVSISGNKA
-501 SLESFVNALLE
+501 LESFVNALLE
-512 RDHYVFVKMLELIS
+512 RDHYVFVKMLQLIS
-526 ENLTIAAQNSALKLD
+526 DNLAIADQSSTLKLD
-541 LCGELKQKYQTG
+541 LCAELKQKYPTG
-553 LRGCSSTKVQIE
+553 LLLCSDTKIQIE
-565 KWASEQTSGTI
+565 KGQTEQASGTI
-576 YTFLLE
+576 YTFLLQ
-582 KGILT
+582 KGSLIW
-587 RVEISDKELETK
+587 VEISDKILETK
-599 VLKELDLT
+599 VLQNLDIW
-607 KVTKDSVAPMIPVIV
+607 KITKDTLAPMIPVIV

-663 KIYFQVEGID
+663 RIYFEVEGIN
-673 FIWGYDV
+673 FIGGYDV
-680 VTSRLAPISLD
+680 VTNRLAPISLD
-691 FGVARKPVI
+691 FWAARKPI
-700 VQKMELILD
+700 IIQKMELNLD
-709 DQHLEE
+709 DQHRDD
-715 LNAFLLGPVNY
+715 LNAFLLNPINY
-726 LKKINPNLVKRYFVD
+726 VQKINPNLVKKYFVD
-741 GKLTLPKDKEEKE
+741 GKLTLSQENK
-754 K
+754 

>member
-47 IFPIFSEVYGKETG
+47 MFPIFSEVYGKETG

-81 NSFSGF
+81 NSFSWF
-87 HVQMLWGPVQ
+87 HVKMLWGPVQ

-130 YAKPILNSTYDKNL
+130 YAEPILNSTYDKNL

-149 LDIFVTPLQKTTLN
+149 LDIFVTPLQKATLN
-163 SKPYAG
+163 AKPYAG

-218 AINDT
+218 ATSDT

-307 SSSKL
+307 ASSKL

-372 NVSIID
+372 NVSIVD

-424 TTSTLWTPEKSDSQN
+424 TTSTLWTPEKSNSQN

-452 RLTSLV
+452 RLTSLT
-458 NQEESQSLIVKWLD
+458 NQEETQSLVVKGLD
-472 KSTDIKLE
+472 RDTDVRLE

-487 TRLYVEKVRIQGNN
+487 VKLYVEKVSISGNKA
-501 SLESFVNALLE
+501 LESFVNALLE
-512 RDHYVFVKMLELIS
+512 RDHYVFVKMLQLIS
-526 ENLTIAAQNSALKLD
+526 DNLAIADQNSTLKLD
-541 LCGELKQKYQTG
+541 LCAELKQKYPTG
-553 LRGCSSTKVQIE
+553 LLLCSDSKIQIE
-565 KWASEQTSGTI
+565 KGQTEQASGTI
-576 YTFLLE
+576 YTFLLQ
-582 KGILT
+582 KGSLIW
-587 RVEISDKELETK
+587 VEISDKILETK
-599 VLKELDLT
+599 VLQNLDIW
-607 KVTKDSVAPMIPVIV
+607 KITKDTLAPMIPVIV

-663 KIYFQVEGID
+663 RIYFEVEGIN
-673 FIWGYDV
+673 FIGGYDV
-680 VTSRLAPISLD
+680 VTNRLAPISLD
-691 FGVARKPVI
+691 FWAVRKPI
-700 VQKMELILD
+700 IIQKMELNLD
-709 DQHLEE
+709 DQHRDD
-715 LNAFLLGPVNY
+715 LNAFLLNPINY
-726 LKKINPNLVKRYFVD
+726 VQKINPNLVKKYFVD
-741 GKLTLPKDKEEKE
+741 GKLTLSQENK
-754 K
+754 

>member
-47 IFPIFSEVYGKETG
+47 MFPIFSEVYGKETG

-74 MDQRSVI
+74 MDQRSII

-130 YAKPILNSTYDKNL
+130 YAEPILNSTYDKNL

-169 LPVQWDIKQFFGL
+169 LPVQWGIKQFFGL

-203 KSFYVYDLAWVGGNN
+203 KSFYVYDLAWVSGNN
-218 AINDT
+218 ALSDT

-372 NVSIID
+372 NISIVD

-424 TTSTLWTPEKSDSQN
+424 TTNTLWTPEKSNSQN

-452 RLTSLV
+452 RLTSLT
-458 NQEESQSLIVKWLD
+458 NQEEPQSLIVKGLD
-472 KSTDIKLE
+472 KDTDVKLE

-487 TRLYVEKVRIQGNN
+487 VKLYVEKVSISGNKA
-501 SLESFVNALLE
+501 LESFVNALLE
-512 RDHYVFVKMLELIS
+512 RDHYVFVKMLQLIS
-526 ENLTIAAQNSALKLD
+526 DNLAIADQSSTLKLD
-541 LCGELKQKYQTG
+541 LCAELKQKYPTG
-553 LRGCSSTKVQIE
+553 LLLCSDTKIQIE
-565 KWASEQTSGTI
+565 KGQTEQASGTI
-576 YTFLLE
+576 YTFLLQ
-582 KGILT
+582 KGSLIW
-587 RVEISDKELETK
+587 VEISDKILETK
-599 VLKELDLT
+599 ILQNLDIW
-607 KVTKDSVAPMIPVIV
+607 KITKDTLAPMIPVIV

-663 KIYFQVEGID
+663 RIYFEVEGIN
-673 FIWGYDV
+673 FIGGYDV
-680 VTSRLAPISLD
+680 VTNRLAPISLD
-691 FGVARKPVI
+691 FWAARKPI
-700 VQKMELILD
+700 IIQKMELNLD
-709 DQHLEE
+709 DQHRDD
-715 LNAFLLGPVNY
+715 LNAFLLNPINY
-726 LKKINPNLVKRYFVD
+726 VQKINPNLVKKYFVD
-741 GKLTLPKDKEEKE
+741 GKLTLSQENK
-754 K
+754 

>member
-47 IFPIFSEVYGKETG
+47 MFPIFSEVYGKETG

-81 NSFSGF
+81 NSFSWF

-130 YAKPILNSTYDKNL
+130 YAEPILNSTYDKNL

-149 LDIFVTPLQKTTLN
+149 LDIFVSPLQKATLN
-163 SKPYAG
+163 AKPYAG

-182 SCLDT
+182 WCLDT

-218 AINDT
+218 ALSDT

-236 TIYEKLKYNSDNQ
+236 TIYEKLKYNSNNQ

-271 EIFSDCGSEEYAT
+271 EIFSDCGSEEYAI

-345 LSDLLLKESNRN
+345 LSDLLLREANRSSQ
-357 WELINQFTRDFTYWY
+357 LINQFARDFSYWY
-372 NVSIID
+372 NVSIVD

-407 KTLNFTGLAKQT
+407 KTLNFTGLAKQS
-419 TLTID
+419 TLNID
-424 TTSTLWTPEKSDSQN
+424 TTSTLWTLEKSNSQN
-439 LEELFRANLPSQF
+439 LEELFRANLPGQF

-458 NQEESQSLIVKWLD
+458 NQEETESLVVKGLD
-472 KSTDIKLE
+472 RDTDVKLE

-487 TRLYVEKVRIQGNN
+487 VKLYVEKVSISGNKA
-501 SLESFVNALLE
+501 LESFVNALLE
-512 RDHYVFVKMLELIS
+512 RDHYVFVKMLQLIS
-526 ENLTIAAQNSALKLD
+526 DNLAIADQSSTLKLD
-541 LCGELKQKYQTG
+541 LCAELKQKYPTG
-553 LRGCSSTKVQIE
+553 LLLCSDTKIQIE
-565 KWASEQTSGTI
+565 KGQTEQASGTI
-576 YTFLLE
+576 YTFLLQ
-582 KGILT
+582 KGSLIW
-587 RVEISDKELETK
+587 VEISDKILETK
-599 VLKELDLT
+599 VLQNLDIW
-607 KVTKDSVAPMIPVIV
+607 KITKDTLAPMIPVIV

-663 KIYFQVEGID
+663 RIYFEVEGIN
-673 FIWGYDV
+673 FIGGYDV
-680 VTSRLAPISLD
+680 VTNRLAPISLD
-691 FGVARKPVI
+691 FWAVRKPI
-700 VQKMELILD
+700 IIQKMELNLD
-709 DQHLEE
+709 DQHRDE
-715 LNAFLLGPVNY
+715 LNAFLLNPINY
-726 LKKINPNLVKRYFVD
+726 VQKINPNLVKKYFVD
-741 GKLTLPKDKEEKE
+741 GKLTLSQENK
-754 K
+754 

>member
-47 IFPIFSEVYGKETG
+47 MFPIFSEVYGKETG

-130 YAKPILNSTYDKNL
+130 YAEPILNSTYDKNL

-149 LDIFVTPLQKTTLN
+149 LDIFVSPLQKATLN
-163 SKPYAG
+163 AKPYAG

-182 SCLDT
+182 WCLDT

-218 AINDT
+218 ALSDT

-236 TIYEKLKYNSDNQ
+236 SIYEKLKYNSNNQ

-307 SSSKL
+307 SSSKM

-372 NVSIID
+372 NVSIVD

-424 TTSTLWTPEKSDSQN
+424 TTSTLWTPEKSNSQN

-458 NQEESQSLIVKWLD
+458 NQEETESLVVKGLD
-472 KSTDIKLE
+472 RDTDVRLE

-487 TRLYVEKVRIQGNN
+487 VKLYVEKVSISGNKA
-501 SLESFVNALLE
+501 LESLVNALLE
-512 RDHYVFVKMLELIS
+512 RDHYVFVKMLQLIS
-526 ENLTIAAQNSALKLD
+526 DNLAIADQSSTLKLD
-541 LCGELKQKYQTG
+541 LCAELKQKYPTG
-553 LRGCSSTKVQIE
+553 LLLCSDTKIQIE
-565 KWASEQTSGTI
+565 KGQTEQASGTI
-576 YTFLLE
+576 YTFLLQ
-582 KGILT
+582 KGSLIW
-587 RVEISDKELETK
+587 VEISDKILETK
-599 VLKELDLT
+599 VLQNLDIW
-607 KVTKDSVAPMIPVIV
+607 KITKDTLAPMIPVIV

-663 KIYFQVEGID
+663 RIYFEVEGIN
-673 FIWGYDV
+673 FIGGYDV
-680 VTSRLAPISLD
+680 ITNRLAPISLD
-691 FGVARKPVI
+691 FWAARKPI
-700 VQKMELILD
+700 IIQKMELNLD
-709 DQHLEE
+709 DQHRDE
-715 LNAFLLGPVNY
+715 LNAFLLNPINY
-726 LKKINPNLVKRYFVD
+726 VQKINPNLVKKYFVD
-741 GKLTLPKDKEEKE
+741 GKLTLSQENK
-754 K
+754 

>member
-1 MKESIFFNKQQLQII
+1 M
-16 RWYNYLYTLF
+16 
-26 FEYWVWFF
+26 
-34 GFLIS
+34 
-39 LLVVSGLV
+39 
-47 IFPIFSEVYGKETG
+47 FPIFSEVYGKETG

-130 YAKPILNSTYDKNL
+130 YAEPILNSTYDKNL

-149 LDIFVTPLQKTTLN
+149 LDIFVSPLQKATLN
-163 SKPYAG
+163 AKPYAG

-182 SCLDT
+182 WCLDT

-218 AINDT
+218 ALSDT

-236 TIYEKLKYNSDNQ
+236 SIYEKLKYNSNNQ

-372 NVSIID
+372 NVSIVD

-407 KTLNFTGLAKQT
+407 KTLNFTGLAKQS
-419 TLTID
+419 TLNID
-424 TTSTLWTPEKSDSQN
+424 TTSTLWTLEKSHHQN
-439 LEELFRANLPSQF
+439 LEELFRANLPGQF

-458 NQEESQSLIVKWLD
+458 NHEETQSLVVKGLD
-472 KSTDIKLE
+472 RDTDVKLE

-487 TRLYVEKVRIQGNN
+487 VKLYVEKVSISGNKA
-501 SLESFVNALLE
+501 LESFVNALLE
-512 RDHYVFVKMLELIS
+512 RDHYVFVKMLQLIS
-526 ENLTIAAQNSALKLD
+526 DNLAIADQSSTLKLD
-541 LCGELKQKYQTG
+541 LCAELKQKYPTG
-553 LRGCSSTKVQIE
+553 LLLCSDSKIQIE
-565 KWASEQTSGTI
+565 KGQTEQASGTI
-576 YTFLLE
+576 YTFLLQ
-582 KGILT
+582 KGSLIW
-587 RVEISDKELETK
+587 VEISDKILETK
-599 VLKELDLT
+599 VLQNLDIW
-607 KVTKDSVAPMIPVIV
+607 KITKDTLAPMIPVIV

-663 KIYFQVEGID
+663 RIYFEVEGIN
-673 FIWGYDV
+673 FIGGYDV
-680 VTSRLAPISLD
+680 VTNRLAPISLD
-691 FGVARKPVI
+691 FWAARKPI
-700 VQKMELILD
+700 IIQKMELNLD
-709 DQHLEE
+709 DQHRDE
-715 LNAFLLGPVNY
+715 LNAFLLNPINY
-726 LKKINPNLVKRYFVD
+726 VQKINPNLVKKYFVD
-741 GKLTLPKDKEEKE
+741 GKLTLSQENK
-754 K
+754 

>member
-47 IFPIFSEVYGKETG
+47 MFPIFSEVYGKETG

-81 NSFSGF
+81 NSFSWF

-123 DQAKWNT
+123 DQTKWNT
-130 YAKPILNSTYDKNL
+130 YAEPILNSTYDKNL

-163 SKPYAG
+163 TKPYAG

-218 AINDT
+218 ATSDT

-236 TIYEKLKYNSDNQ
+236 TIYEKLKYNSNNQ

-372 NVSIID
+372 NVSIVD

-407 KTLNFTGLAKQT
+407 KTLNFTGLAKQS
-419 TLTID
+419 TLNID
-424 TTSTLWTPEKSDSQN
+424 TTSTLWTPEKSNSQN

-452 RLTSLV
+452 RLTSLT
-458 NQEESQSLIVKWLD
+458 NQEETESLIVKGLD
-472 KSTDIKLE
+472 RDTDVRLE

-487 TRLYVEKVRIQGNN
+487 VKLYVEKVSISGNKA
-501 SLESFVNALLE
+501 LESFVNALLE
-512 RDHYVFVKMLELIS
+512 RDHYVFVKMLQLIS
-526 ENLTIAAQNSALKLD
+526 DNLAIADQNSTLKLD
-541 LCGELKQKYQTG
+541 LCAELKQKYPTG
-553 LRGCSSTKVQIE
+553 LLLCSDSKIQIE
-565 KWASEQTSGTI
+565 KGQTEQASGTI
-576 YTFLLE
+576 YTFLLQ
-582 KGILT
+582 KGSLIW
-587 RVEISDKELETK
+587 VEISDKILETK
-599 VLKELDLT
+599 VLQNLDIW
-607 KVTKDSVAPMIPVIV
+607 KITKDTLAPMIPVIV

-663 KIYFQVEGID
+663 RIYFEVEGIN
-673 FIWGYDV
+673 FIGGYDV
-680 VTSRLAPISLD
+680 VTNRLAPISLD
-691 FGVARKPVI
+691 FWAARKPI
-700 VQKMELILD
+700 IIQKMELNLD
-709 DQHLEE
+709 DQHRDE
-715 LNAFLLGPVNY
+715 LNAFLLNPINY
-726 LKKINPNLVKRYFVD
+726 VQKINPNLVKKYFVD
-741 GKLTLPKDKEEKE
+741 GKLTLSQENK
-754 K
+754 

>member
-26 FEYWVWFF
+26 FEYGVWFF

-39 LLVVSGLV
+39 LLVVSGL
-47 IFPIFSEVYGKETG
+47 IMFPIFSEVYGKETG

-74 MDQRSVI
+74 MDQRSII

-87 HVQMLWGPVQ
+87 HVQMLGGPVQ

-130 YAKPILNSTYDKNL
+130 YAEPILNSTYDKNL

-149 LDIFVTPLQKTTLN
+149 LDIFVAPLQKTTLN

-169 LPVQWDIKQFFGL
+169 LPVQGSIKQFFGL

-203 KSFYVYDLAWVGGNN
+203 KSFYVYDLAGVGGNN
-218 AINDT
+218 AMNDT

-236 TIYEKLKYNSDNQ
+236 TIYEKLKYNSNNQ

-261 YGGKNDNRFW
+261 YGGKNDSRFG

-331 SEDANSLLQSYLSF
+331 SEDANSLFQSYLSF

-357 WELINQFTRDFTYWY
+357 GELINQFTRDFTYWY
-372 NVSIID
+372 NVSIVD

-424 TTSTLWTPEKSDSQN
+424 TTSTLGTPEKSNSQN
-439 LEELFRANLPSQF
+439 LEELFRANLPGQF

-458 NQEESQSLIVKWLD
+458 NQEETESLVVKGLD
-472 KSTDIKLE
+472 RDTDVRLE

-487 TRLYVEKVRIQGNN
+487 VKLYVEKVSISGNKA
-501 SLESFVNALLE
+501 LESFVNALLE
-512 RDHYVFVKMLELIS
+512 RDHYVFVKMLQLIS
-526 ENLTIAAQNSALKLD
+526 DNLAIADQNSTLKLD
-541 LCGELKQKYQTG
+541 LCAELKQKYPTG
-553 LRGCSSTKVQIE
+553 LLLCSDSKIQIE
-565 KWASEQTSGTI
+565 KGQTEQASGTI
-576 YTFLLE
+576 YTFLLQ
-582 KGILT
+582 KGSLIG
-587 RVEISDKELETK
+587 VEISDKILETK
-599 VLKELDLT
+599 VLQNLDIG
-607 KVTKDSVAPMIPVIV
+607 KITKDTLAPMIPVIV

-652 PKKVEVSWGSV
+652 PKKVEVSGGSV
-663 KIYFQVEGID
+663 RIYFEVEGIN
-673 FIWGYDV
+673 FIGGYDV
-680 VTSRLAPISLD
+680 VTNRLAPISLD
-691 FGVARKPVI
+691 FGAARKPI
-700 VQKMELILD
+700 IIQKMELNLD
-709 DQHLEE
+709 DQHRDE
-715 LNAFLLGPVNY
+715 LNAFLLNPINY
-726 LKKINPNLVKRYFVD
+726 IQKINPNLVKKYFVD
-741 GKLTLPKDKEEKE
+741 GKLTLSQENK
-754 K
+754 

>member
-47 IFPIFSEVYGKETG
+47 MFPIFSEVYGKETG

-74 MDQRSVI
+74 MDQRSII

-130 YAKPILNSTYDKNL
+130 YAEPILNSTYDKNL

-203 KSFYVYDLAWVGGNN
+203 KSFYVYDLAWAWGSG
-218 AINDT
+218 AMSDT

-236 TIYEKLKYNSDNQ
+236 TIYEKLKYNSNNQ

-345 LSDLLLKESNRN
+345 LSDLLLREANRSSQ
-357 WELINQFTRDFTYWY
+357 LINQFARDFTYWY
-372 NVSIID
+372 NVSIVD

-407 KTLNFTGLAKQT
+407 KTLNFIGLSKQT
-419 TLTID
+419 TLNID
-424 TTSTLWTPEKSDSQN
+424 TTSTLWTLEKSHHQN
-439 LEELFRANLPSQF
+439 LEELFRANLPGQF

-458 NQEESQSLIVKWLD
+458 NHEETQSLVVKGLD
-472 KSTDIKLE
+472 RDTDVKLE

-487 TRLYVEKVRIQGNN
+487 VKLYVEKVSISGNKA
-501 SLESFVNALLE
+501 LESFVNALLE
-512 RDHYVFVKMLELIS
+512 RDHYVFVKMLQLIS
-526 ENLTIAAQNSALKLD
+526 DNLAVADQSSTLKLD
-541 LCGELKQKYQTG
+541 LCAELKQKYTTG
-553 LRGCSSTKVQIE
+553 LLLCSDTKIQIE
-565 KWASEQTSGTI
+565 KGQTEQASGTI
-576 YTFLLE
+576 YTFLLQ
-582 KGILT
+582 KGSLIW
-587 RVEISDKELETK
+587 VEISDKILETK
-599 VLKELDLT
+599 VLQNLDIW
-607 KVTKDSVAPMIPVIV
+607 KITKDTLAPMIPVIV

-663 KIYFQVEGID
+663 RIYFEVEGIN
-673 FIWGYDV
+673 FIGGYDV
-680 VTSRLAPISLD
+680 VTNRLAPISLD
-691 FGVARKPVI
+691 FWAARKPI
-700 VQKMELILD
+700 IIQKMELNLD
-709 DQHLEE
+709 DEHRDD
-715 LNAFLLGPVNY
+715 LNAFLLNPINY
-726 LKKINPNLVKRYFVD
+726 VQKINPNLVKKYFVD
-741 GKLTLPKDKEEKE
+741 GKLTLSQENK
-754 K
+754 

>member
-47 IFPIFSEVYGKETG
+47 MFPIFSEVYGKETG

-81 NSFSGF
+81 NSFSWF

-130 YAKPILNSTYDKNL
+130 YAEPILSSTYDKNL

-163 SKPYAG
+163 TKSYAG
-169 LPVQWDIKQFFGL
+169 LPVQWGIKQFFGL

-203 KSFYVYDLAWVGGNN
+203 KSFYVYDLAWIGGNN
-218 AINDT
+218 ATSDT

-345 LSDLLLKESNRN
+345 LADLLLKESNRN

-372 NVSIID
+372 NISIVD

-424 TTSTLWTPEKSDSQN
+424 TTSTLWTPEKSNSQN

-452 RLTSLV
+452 RLTSLT
-458 NQEESQSLIVKWLD
+458 NQEETQSLVVKGLD
-472 KSTDIKLE
+472 RDTDVRLE

-487 TRLYVEKVRIQGNN
+487 VKLYVEKVSISGNKA
-501 SLESFVNALLE
+501 LESFVNALLE
-512 RDHYVFVKMLELIS
+512 RDHYVFVKMLQLIS
-526 ENLTIAAQNSALKLD
+526 DNLAIADQNSTLKLD
-541 LCGELKQKYQTG
+541 LCSELKQKYPTG
-553 LRGCSSTKVQIE
+553 LLLCSDSKIQIE
-565 KWASEQTSGTI
+565 KGQTEQASGTI
-576 YTFLLE
+576 YTFLLQ
-582 KGILT
+582 KGSLIW
-587 RVEISDKELETK
+587 VEISDKILETK
-599 VLKELDLT
+599 VLQNLDIW
-607 KVTKDSVAPMIPVIV
+607 KITKDTLAPMLPVIV

-663 KIYFQVEGID
+663 RIYFEVEGIN
-673 FIWGYDV
+673 FIGGYDV
-680 VTSRLAPISLD
+680 VTNRLAPISLD
-691 FGVARKPVI
+691 FWAARKPI
-700 VQKMELILD
+700 IIQKMELNLD
-709 DQHLEE
+709 DQHRDE
-715 LNAFLLGPVNY
+715 LNAFLLNPINY
-726 LKKINPNLVKRYFVD
+726 VQKINPNLVKKYFVD
-741 GKLTLPKDKEEKE
+741 GKLTLSQENK
-754 K
+754 

>member
-34 GFLIS
+34 GFLVS

-47 IFPIFSEVYGKETG
+47 MFPIFSEVYGKETG

-81 NSFSGF
+81 NSFSWF

-112 SGLILPRTVLI
+112 SGLILPRTVII

-130 YAKPILNSTYDKNL
+130 YAEPILNSTYDKNL

-149 LDIFVTPLQKTTLN
+149 LDIFVTPLQKATLN
-163 SKPYAG
+163 AKPYAG

-218 AINDT
+218 AMNDT

-357 WELINQFTRDFTYWY
+357 WELINQFARDFTYWY
-372 NVSIID
+372 NVSIVD

-407 KTLNFTGLAKQT
+407 KTLNFIGLSKQS
-419 TLTID
+419 TLNID
-424 TTSTLWTPEKSDSQN
+424 TTSTLWTLEKSHSQN
-439 LEELFRANLPSQF
+439 LEELFRANLPGQF

-458 NQEESQSLIVKWLD
+458 NQEETESLVVKGLD
-472 KSTDIKLE
+472 RDTDVRLE

-487 TRLYVEKVRIQGNN
+487 VKLYVEKVSISGNKA
-501 SLESFVNALLE
+501 LESFVNALLE
-512 RDHYVFVKMLELIS
+512 RDHYVFVKMLQLIS
-526 ENLTIAAQNSALKLD
+526 DNLAIADQSSTLKLD
-541 LCGELKQKYQTG
+541 LCSELKQKYPAG
-553 LRGCSSTKVQIE
+553 LLLCSDSKIQIE
-565 KWASEQTSGTI
+565 KGQTEQASGTI
-576 YTFLLE
+576 YTFLLQ
-582 KGILT
+582 KGSLIW
-587 RVEISDKELETK
+587 VEISDKILETK
-599 VLKELDLT
+599 VLQNLDIW
-607 KVTKDSVAPMIPVIV
+607 KITKDTLAPMLPVIV

-663 KIYFQVEGID
+663 RIYFEVEGIN
-673 FIWGYDV
+673 FIGGYDV
-680 VTSRLAPISLD
+680 VTNRLAPISLD
-691 FGVARKPVI
+691 FWAARKPI
-700 VQKMELILD
+700 IIQKMELNLD
-709 DQHLEE
+709 DQHRDD
-715 LNAFLLGPVNY
+715 LNAFLLNPINY
-726 LKKINPNLVKRYFVD
+726 VQKINPNLVKKYFVD
-741 GKLTLPKDKEEKE
+741 GKLTLSQENK
-754 K
+754 

>member
-47 IFPIFSEVYGKETG
+47 MFPIFSEVYGKETG

-130 YAKPILNSTYDKNL
+130 YAEPILNSTYDKNL

-149 LDIFVTPLQKTTLN
+149 LDIFVTPLQKATLN
-163 SKPYAG
+163 AKPYAG
-169 LPVQWDIKQFFGL
+169 LPVQWGIKQFFGL

-218 AINDT
+218 ATSDT
-223 FTVNTQPIPDEFF
+223 FTVNTQPISDEFF

-271 EIFSDCGSEEYAT
+271 EIFSDCGSEEYAI

-372 NVSIID
+372 NVSIVD

-424 TTSTLWTPEKSDSQN
+424 TTSTLWTPEKSNSQN

-452 RLTSLV
+452 RLTSLT
-458 NQEESQSLIVKWLD
+458 NQEETQSLVVKGLD
-472 KSTDIKLE
+472 RDTDVRLE

-487 TRLYVEKVRIQGNN
+487 VKLYVGKVSISGNKA
-501 SLESFVNALLE
+501 LESFVNALLE
-512 RDHYVFVKMLELIS
+512 RDHYVFVKMLQLIS
-526 ENLTIAAQNSALKLD
+526 DNLAIADQSSTLKLD
-541 LCGELKQKYQTG
+541 LCAELKQKYPTG
-553 LRGCSSTKVQIE
+553 LLLCSDSKIQIE
-565 KWASEQTSGTI
+565 KGQTEQASGTI
-576 YTFLLE
+576 YTFLLQ
-582 KGILT
+582 KGSLIW
-587 RVEISDKELETK
+587 VEISDKILETK
-599 VLKELDLT
+599 VLQNLDIW
-607 KVTKDSVAPMIPVIV
+607 KITKDTLAPMIPVII

-652 PKKVEVSWGSV
+652 PKKVEVNWGSV
-663 KIYFQVEGID
+663 RIYFEVEGIN
-673 FIWGYDV
+673 FIGGYDV
-680 VTSRLAPISLD
+680 VTNRLAPISLD
-691 FGVARKPVI
+691 FWAARKPI
-700 VQKMELILD
+700 IIQKMELNLD
-709 DQHLEE
+709 DQHRDD
-715 LNAFLLGPVNY
+715 LNAFLLNPINY
-726 LKKINPNLVKRYFVD
+726 IQKINPNLVKKYFVD
-741 GKLTLPKDKEEKE
+741 GKLTLSQDNK
-754 K
+754 

>member
-47 IFPIFSEVYGKETG
+47 MFPIFSEVYGKETG
-61 DTTRIENQMRTSY
+61 DTTRIENQMRTNY
-74 MDQRSVI
+74 MNQRSVI

-130 YAKPILNSTYDKNL
+130 YAEPILSSTYDKNL

-163 SKPYAG
+163 TKSYAG
-169 LPVQWDIKQFFGL
+169 LPVQWGIKQFFGL

-203 KSFYVYDLAWVGGNN
+203 KSFYVYDLAWIGGNN
-218 AINDT
+218 ATSDT

-372 NVSIID
+372 NVSIVD

-424 TTSTLWTPEKSDSQN
+424 TTSTLWTPEKSNSQN

-452 RLTSLV
+452 RLTSLT
-458 NQEESQSLIVKWLD
+458 NQEETQSLVVKGLD
-472 KSTDIKLE
+472 RDTDVRLE

-487 TRLYVEKVRIQGNN
+487 VKLYVEKVSISGNKA
-501 SLESFVNALLE
+501 LESFVNALLE
-512 RDHYVFVKMLELIS
+512 RDHYVFVKMLQLIS
-526 ENLTIAAQNSALKLD
+526 DNLAIADQNSTLKLD
-541 LCGELKQKYQTG
+541 LCSELKQKYPTG
-553 LRGCSSTKVQIE
+553 LLLCSDSKIQIE
-565 KWASEQTSGTI
+565 KGQTEQASGTI
-576 YTFLLE
+576 YTFLLQ
-582 KGILT
+582 KGSLIW
-587 RVEISDKELETK
+587 VEISDKILETK
-599 VLKELDLT
+599 VLQNLDIW
-607 KVTKDSVAPMIPVIV
+607 KITKDTLAPMLPVIV

-663 KIYFQVEGID
+663 RIYFEVEGIN
-673 FIWGYDV
+673 FIGGYDV
-680 VTSRLAPISLD
+680 VTNRLAPISLD
-691 FGVARKPVI
+691 FWAARKPI
-700 VQKMELILD
+700 IIQKMELNLD
-709 DQHLEE
+709 DQHRDE
-715 LNAFLLGPVNY
+715 LNAFLLNPINY
-726 LKKINPNLVKRYFVD
+726 VQKINPNLVKKYFVD
-741 GKLTLPKDKEEKE
+741 GKLTLWQENK
-754 K
+754 

>member
-47 IFPIFSEVYGKETG
+47 MFPIFSEVYGKETG

-112 SGLILPRTVLI
+112 SGLILPRTVII

-130 YAKPILNSTYDKNL
+130 YAEPILNSTYDKNL

-169 LPVQWDIKQFFGL
+169 LPVQWGIKQFFGL

-203 KSFYVYDLAWVGGNN
+203 KSFYVYDLAGVGGNN
-218 AINDT
+218 AMNDT

-236 TIYEKLKYNSDNQ
+236 TIYEKLKYNSNNQ

-307 SSSKL
+307 SWSKM

-345 LSDLLLKESNRN
+345 LSDLLLREANRSSQ
-357 WELINQFTRDFTYWY
+357 LINQFARDFSYWY
-372 NVSIID
+372 NVSIVD

-398 RLFSIHNGN
+398 KLFSIHNGN
-407 KTLNFTGLAKQT
+407 KTLNFIGLAKQS
-419 TLTID
+419 TLNID
-424 TTSTLWTPEKSDSQN
+424 TTSTLWTLEKSHHQN
-439 LEELFRANLPSQF
+439 LEELFRANLPGQF

-458 NQEESQSLIVKWLD
+458 NHEETESLVVKGLD
-472 KSTDIKLE
+472 RDTDVKLE

-487 TRLYVEKVRIQGNN
+487 VKLYVEKVSISGNKA
-501 SLESFVNALLE
+501 LESFVNALLE
-512 RDHYVFVKMLELIS
+512 RDHYVFVKMLQLIS
-526 ENLTIAAQNSALKLD
+526 DNLAIADQSSTLKLD
-541 LCGELKQKYQTG
+541 LCAELKQKYPTG
-553 LRGCSSTKVQIE
+553 LLLCSDSKIQIE
-565 KWASEQTSGTI
+565 KGQTEQASGTI
-576 YTFLLE
+576 YTFLLQ
-582 KGILT
+582 KGSLIW
-587 RVEISDKELETK
+587 VEISDKILETK
-599 VLKELDLT
+599 VLQNLDIW
-607 KVTKDSVAPMIPVIV
+607 KITKDTLAPMIPVIV

-663 KIYFQVEGID
+663 RIYFEVEGIN
-673 FIWGYDV
+673 FIGEYDV
-680 VTSRLAPISLD
+680 ITNRLAPISLD
-691 FGVARKPVI
+691 FWAARKPI
-700 VQKMELILD
+700 IIQKMELNLD
-709 DQHLEE
+709 DQHRDE
-715 LNAFLLGPVNY
+715 LNAFLLNPINY
-726 LKKINPNLVKRYFVD
+726 VQKINPNLVKKYFVD
-741 GKLTLPKDKEEKE
+741 GKLTLSQENK
-754 K
+754 

>member
-1 MKESIFFNKQQLQII
+1 MKESIFFNKQQFQII

-81 NSFSGF
+81 NSFSWF

-112 SGLILPRTVLI
+112 SGLILPRTVII

-130 YAKPILNSTYDKNL
+130 YAEPILNSTYDKNL

-163 SKPYAG
+163 TKPYAG

-218 AINDT
+218 ALSDT

-236 TIYEKLKYNSDNQ
+236 SIYEKLKYNSNNQ

-271 EIFSDCGSEEYAT
+271 EIFSECGSEEYAT

-372 NVSIID
+372 NVSIVD

-424 TTSTLWTPEKSDSQN
+424 TTSTLWTPEKSNSQN

-452 RLTSLV
+452 RLTSLT
-458 NQEESQSLIVKWLD
+458 NQEETQSLVVKGLD
-472 KSTDIKLE
+472 RDTDVRLE

-487 TRLYVEKVRIQGNN
+487 VKLYVEKVSISGNKA
-501 SLESFVNALLE
+501 LESFVNALLE
-512 RDHYVFVKMLELIS
+512 RDHYVFVKMLQLIS
-526 ENLTIAAQNSALKLD
+526 DNLAIADQNSTLKLD
-541 LCGELKQKYQTG
+541 LCSELKQKYPTG
-553 LRGCSSTKVQIE
+553 LLLCSDSKIQIE
-565 KWASEQTSGTI
+565 KGQTEQASGTI
-576 YTFLLE
+576 YTFLLQ
-582 KGILT
+582 KGSLIW
-587 RVEISDKELETK
+587 VEISDKILETK
-599 VLKELDLT
+599 VLQNLDIW
-607 KVTKDSVAPMIPVIV
+607 KITKDTLAPMLPVIV

-663 KIYFQVEGID
+663 RIYFEVEGTN
-673 FIWGYDV
+673 FIGGYDV
-680 VTSRLAPISLD
+680 VTNRLAPISLD
-691 FGVARKPVI
+691 FWAARKPI
-700 VQKMELILD
+700 IIQKMELNLD
-709 DQHLEE
+709 DQHRDE
-715 LNAFLLGPVNY
+715 LNAFLLNPINY
-726 LKKINPNLVKRYFVD
+726 VQKINPNLVKKYFVD
-741 GKLTLPKDKEEKE
+741 GKLTLSQENK
-754 K
+754 

>member
-1 MKESIFFNKQQLQII
+1 M
-16 RWYNYLYTLF
+16 
-26 FEYWVWFF
+26 
-34 GFLIS
+34 
-39 LLVVSGLV
+39 
-47 IFPIFSEVYGKETG
+47 FPIFSEVYGKETG

-74 MDQRSVI
+74 MDQRSII

-130 YAKPILNSTYDKNL
+130 YAEPILNSTYDKNL

-203 KSFYVYDLAWVGGNN
+203 KSFYVYDLAWAWGSG
-218 AINDT
+218 AMSDT

-236 TIYEKLKYNSDNQ
+236 TIYEKLKYNSNNQ

-345 LSDLLLKESNRN
+345 LSDLLLREANRSSQ
-357 WELINQFTRDFTYWY
+357 LINQFARDFSYWY
-372 NVSIID
+372 NVSIVD

-398 RLFSIHNGN
+398 KLFSIHNGN
-407 KTLNFTGLAKQT
+407 KTLNFIGLAKQS
-419 TLTID
+419 TLNID
-424 TTSTLWTPEKSDSQN
+424 TTSTLWTLEKSHHQN
-439 LEELFRANLPSQF
+439 LEELFRANLPGQF

-458 NQEESQSLIVKWLD
+458 NQEETESLVVKGLD
-472 KSTDIKLE
+472 RDTDVKLE

-487 TRLYVEKVRIQGNN
+487 VKLYVAKVSISGNKA
-501 SLESFVNALLE
+501 LESFVNALLE
-512 RDHYVFVKMLELIS
+512 RDHYVFVKMLQLIS
-526 ENLTIAAQNSALKLD
+526 DNLAIADQSSTLKLD
-541 LCGELKQKYQTG
+541 LCAELKQKYPTG
-553 LRGCSSTKVQIE
+553 LLLCSDTKIQIE
-565 KWASEQTSGTI
+565 KGQTEQASGTI
-576 YTFLLE
+576 YTFLLQ
-582 KGILT
+582 KGSLIW
-587 RVEISDKELETK
+587 VEISDKILETK
-599 VLKELDLT
+599 VLQNLDIW
-607 KVTKDSVAPMIPVIV
+607 KITKDTLAPMIPVIV

-663 KIYFQVEGID
+663 RIYFEVEGIN
-673 FIWGYDV
+673 FIGGYDV
-680 VTSRLAPISLD
+680 VTNRLAPISLD
-691 FGVARKPVI
+691 FWAARKPI
-700 VQKMELILD
+700 IIQKMELNLD
-709 DQHLEE
+709 DEHRDE
-715 LNAFLLGPVNY
+715 LNAFLLNPINY
-726 LKKINPNLVKRYFVD
+726 VQKINPNLVKKYFVD
-741 GKLTLPKDKEEKE
+741 GKLTLSQEDK
-754 K
+754 

>member
-1 MKESIFFNKQQLQII
+1 M
-16 RWYNYLYTLF
+16 
-26 FEYWVWFF
+26 
-34 GFLIS
+34 
-39 LLVVSGLV
+39 
-47 IFPIFSEVYGKETG
+47 FPIFSEVYGKETG

-130 YAKPILNSTYDKNL
+130 YAEPILNSTYDKNL

-163 SKPYAG
+163 TKPYAG

-203 KSFYVYDLAWVGGNN
+203 KSFYVYDLAWAWGSG
-218 AINDT
+218 AMSDT

-236 TIYEKLKYNSDNQ
+236 SIYEKLKYNSNDQ

-372 NVSIID
+372 NVSIVD

-424 TTSTLWTPEKSDSQN
+424 TTSTLWTPEKSNSQN

-458 NQEESQSLIVKWLD
+458 NHEETESLVVKGLD
-472 KSTDIKLE
+472 RDTDVRLE

-487 TRLYVEKVRIQGNN
+487 VKLYVEKVSISGNKA
-501 SLESFVNALLE
+501 LESFVNALLE
-512 RDHYVFVKMLELIS
+512 RDHYVFVKMLQLIS
-526 ENLTIAAQNSALKLD
+526 DNLAIADQSSTLKLD
-541 LCGELKQKYQTG
+541 LCAELKQKYPIG
-553 LRGCSSTKVQIE
+553 LLLCSDSKIQIE
-565 KWASEQTSGTI
+565 KVQTEQASGTI
-576 YTFLLE
+576 YTFLLQ
-582 KGILT
+582 KGSLIW
-587 RVEISDKELETK
+587 VEISDKILETK
-599 VLKELDLT
+599 VLQNLDIW
-607 KVTKDSVAPMIPVIV
+607 KITKDTLAPMIPVIV

-663 KIYFQVEGID
+663 RIYFEVEGIN
-673 FIWGYDV
+673 FIGGYDV
-680 VTSRLAPISLD
+680 VTNRLAPISLD
-691 FGVARKPVI
+691 FWAARKPI
-700 VQKMELILD
+700 IIQKMELNLD
-709 DQHLEE
+709 DQHRDD
-715 LNAFLLGPVNY
+715 LNAFLLNPINY
-726 LKKINPNLVKRYFVD
+726 VQKINPNLVKKYFVD
-741 GKLTLPKDKEEKE
+741 GKLTLSQENK
-754 K
+754 

>member
-1 MKESIFFNKQQLQII
+1 M
-16 RWYNYLYTLF
+16 
-26 FEYWVWFF
+26 
-34 GFLIS
+34 
-39 LLVVSGLV
+39 
-47 IFPIFSEVYGKETG
+47 FPIFSEVYGKETG

-81 NSFSGF
+81 NSFSWF

-130 YAKPILNSTYDKNL
+130 YAEPILSSTYDKNL

-163 SKPYAG
+163 TKSYAG
-169 LPVQWDIKQFFGL
+169 LPVQWGIKQFFGL

-203 KSFYVYDLAWVGGNN
+203 KSFYVYDLAWIGGNN
-218 AINDT
+218 ATSDT

-372 NVSIID
+372 NVSIVD

-424 TTSTLWTPEKSDSQN
+424 TTSTLWTPEKSNSQN

-452 RLTSLV
+452 RLTSLT
-458 NQEESQSLIVKWLD
+458 NQEETQSLVVKGLD
-472 KSTDIKLE
+472 RDTDVRLE

-487 TRLYVEKVRIQGNN
+487 VKLYVEKVSISGNKA
-501 SLESFVNALLE
+501 LESFVNALLE
-512 RDHYVFVKMLELIS
+512 RDHYVFVKMLQLIS
-526 ENLTIAAQNSALKLD
+526 DNLAIADQNSTLKLD
-541 LCGELKQKYQTG
+541 LCSELKQKYPTG
-553 LRGCSSTKVQIE
+553 LLLCSDSKIQIE
-565 KWASEQTSGTI
+565 KGQTEQASGTI
-576 YTFLLE
+576 YTFLLQ
-582 KGILT
+582 KGSLIW
-587 RVEISDKELETK
+587 VEISDKILETK
-599 VLKELDLT
+599 VLQNLDIW
-607 KVTKDSVAPMIPVIV
+607 KITKDTLAPMLPVIV

-663 KIYFQVEGID
+663 RIYFEVEGIN
-673 FIWGYDV
+673 FIGGYDV
-680 VTSRLAPISLD
+680 VTNRLAPISLD
-691 FGVARKPVI
+691 FWAARKPI
-700 VQKMELILD
+700 IIQKMELNLD
-709 DQHLEE
+709 DQHRDD
-715 LNAFLLGPVNY
+715 LNAFLLNPINY
-726 LKKINPNLVKRYFVD
+726 VQKINPNLVKKYFVD
-741 GKLTLPKDKEEKE
+741 GKLTLSQENK
-754 K
+754 

>member
-47 IFPIFSEVYGKETG
+47 MFPIFSEVYGKETG

-112 SGLILPRTVLI
+112 SGLILPRPVLI
-123 DQAKWNT
+123 DQAQWNI
-130 YAKPILNSTYDKNL
+130 YAQSILSSTYDKNL

-169 LPVQWDIKQFFGL
+169 LPVQWGIKHFFGL

-203 KSFYVYDLAWVGGNN
+203 KSFYVYDLAWVWGNN
-218 AINDT
+218 PMSDS

-236 TIYEKLKYNSDNQ
+236 TIYEKLKYNSNNQ

-307 SSSKL
+307 SSSKM

-345 LSDLLLKESNRN
+345 LSDLLLREANRSSQ
-357 WELINQFTRDFTYWY
+357 LINQFARDFSYWY
-372 NVSIID
+372 NVSIVD

-407 KTLNFTGLAKQT
+407 KTLNFIGLAKQS
-419 TLTID
+419 TLNID
-424 TTSTLWTPEKSDSQN
+424 TTSTLWTLEKSHHQN

-458 NQEESQSLIVKWLD
+458 NQEETESLVVKGLD
-472 KSTDIKLE
+472 RDTDVKLE

-487 TRLYVEKVRIQGNN
+487 VKLYVEKVSISGNKA
-501 SLESFVNALLE
+501 LESFVNALLE
-512 RDHYVFVKMLELIS
+512 RDHYVFVKMLQLIS
-526 ENLTIAAQNSALKLD
+526 DNLAIADQNSTLKLD
-541 LCGELKQKYQTG
+541 LCAELKQKYPTG
-553 LRGCSSTKVQIE
+553 LLLCSDTKIQIE
-565 KWASEQTSGTI
+565 KGQTEQASGTI
-576 YTFLLE
+576 YTFLVQ
-582 KGILT
+582 KGSLIW
-587 RVEISDKELETK
+587 VEISDKILETK
-599 VLKELDLT
+599 VLQNLDIW
-607 KVTKDSVAPMIPVIV
+607 KITKDTLAPMIPVIV

-663 KIYFQVEGID
+663 RIYFEVEGIN
-673 FIWGYDV
+673 FIGGYDV
-680 VTSRLAPISLD
+680 VTNRLAPISLD
-691 FGVARKPVI
+691 FWAARKPI
-700 VQKMELILD
+700 IIQKMELNLD
-709 DQHLEE
+709 DQHRDE
-715 LNAFLLGPVNY
+715 LNAFLLNPINY
-726 LKKINPNLVKRYFVD
+726 VQKINPNLVKKYFVD
-741 GKLTLPKDKEEKE
+741 GKLTLSQENK
-754 K
+754 

>member
-1 MKESIFFNKQQLQII
+1 M
-16 RWYNYLYTLF
+16 
-26 FEYWVWFF
+26 
-34 GFLIS
+34 
-39 LLVVSGLV
+39 
-47 IFPIFSEVYGKETG
+47 
-61 DTTRIENQMRTSY
+61 
-74 MDQRSVI
+74 
-81 NSFSGF
+81 
-87 HVQMLWGPVQ
+87 
-97 SLTGGFSSQDNLINF
+97 INF
-112 SGLILPRTVLI
+112 SGLILPRTVII

-130 YAKPILNSTYDKNL
+130 YAEPILNSTYDKNL

-169 LPVQWDIKQFFGL
+169 LPVQWGIKQFFGL

-218 AINDT
+218 ALSDT

-236 TIYEKLKYNSDNQ
+236 SIYEKLKYNSNNQ

-372 NVSIID
+372 NVSIVD

-424 TTSTLWTPEKSDSQN
+424 TTSTLWTPEKSNSQN

-452 RLTSLV
+452 RLTSLT
-458 NQEESQSLIVKWLD
+458 NQEETQSLIVKGLD
-472 KSTDIKLE
+472 RDTDVRLE

-487 TRLYVEKVRIQGNN
+487 VKLYVEKVSISGNKA
-501 SLESFVNALLE
+501 LESFVNALLE
-512 RDHYVFVKMLELIS
+512 RDHYVFVKMLQLIS
-526 ENLTIAAQNSALKLD
+526 DNLAIADQSSTLKLD
-541 LCGELKQKYQTG
+541 LCAELKQKYPTG
-553 LRGCSSTKVQIE
+553 LLLCSDSKIQIE
-565 KWASEQTSGTI
+565 KGQTEQASGTI
-576 YTFLLE
+576 YTFLLQ
-582 KGILT
+582 KGSLIW
-587 RVEISDKELETK
+587 VEISDKILETK
-599 VLKELDLT
+599 VLQNLDIW
-607 KVTKDSVAPMIPVIV
+607 KITKDTLAPMIPVIV

-663 KIYFQVEGID
+663 RIYFEVEGIN
-673 FIWGYDV
+673 FIGGYDV
-680 VTSRLAPISLD
+680 VTNRLAPISLD
-691 FGVARKPVI
+691 FWAARKPI
-700 VQKMELILD
+700 IIQKMELNLD
-709 DQHLEE
+709 DQHRDD
-715 LNAFLLGPVNY
+715 LNAFLLNPINY
-726 LKKINPNLVKRYFVD
+726 VQKINPNLVKKYFVD
-741 GKLTLPKDKEEKE
+741 GKLILSQENK
-754 K
+754 

>member
-1 MKESIFFNKQQLQII
+1 M
-16 RWYNYLYTLF
+16 
-26 FEYWVWFF
+26 
-34 GFLIS
+34 
-39 LLVVSGLV
+39 
-47 IFPIFSEVYGKETG
+47 FPIFSEVYGKENG

-130 YAKPILNSTYDKNL
+130 YAEPILNSTYDKNL

-163 SKPYAG
+163 TKPYAG

-203 KSFYVYDLAWVGGNN
+203 KSFYVYDLAWAWGSG
-218 AINDT
+218 AMSDT

-236 TIYEKLKYNSDNQ
+236 SIYEKLKYNSNDQ

-372 NVSIID
+372 NVSIVD

-398 RLFSIHNGN
+398 RLFSIHNRN

-452 RLTSLV
+452 RLTSLT
-458 NQEESQSLIVKWLD
+458 NQEETESLIVKGLD
-472 KSTDIKLE
+472 RDTDVRLE

-487 TRLYVEKVRIQGNN
+487 VKLYVEKVSISGNKA
-501 SLESFVNALLE
+501 LESFVNALLE
-512 RDHYVFVKMLELIS
+512 RDHYVFVKMLQLIS
-526 ENLTIAAQNSALKLD
+526 DNLAIADQNSTLKLD
-541 LCGELKQKYQTG
+541 LCAELKQKYPTG
-553 LRGCSSTKVQIE
+553 LLLCSDSKIQIE
-565 KWASEQTSGTI
+565 KGQTEQASGTI
-576 YTFLLE
+576 YTFLLQ
-582 KGILT
+582 KGSLIW
-587 RVEISDKELETK
+587 VEISDKILETK
-599 VLKELDLT
+599 VLQNLDIW
-607 KVTKDSVAPMIPVIV
+607 KITKDTLAPMIPVIV

-663 KIYFQVEGID
+663 RIYFEVEGIN
-673 FIWGYDV
+673 FIGGYDV
-680 VTSRLAPISLD
+680 VTNRLAPISLD
-691 FGVARKPVI
+691 FWAARKPI
-700 VQKMELILD
+700 IIQKMELNLD
-709 DQHLEE
+709 DQHRDD
-715 LNAFLLGPVNY
+715 LNAFLLNPINY
-726 LKKINPNLVKRYFVD
+726 VQKINPNLVKKYFVD
-741 GKLTLPKDKEEKE
+741 GKLTLSQENK
-754 K
+754 

>member
-1 MKESIFFNKQQLQII
+1 M
-16 RWYNYLYTLF
+16 
-26 FEYWVWFF
+26 
-34 GFLIS
+34 
-39 LLVVSGLV
+39 
-47 IFPIFSEVYGKETG
+47 FPIFSEVYGKETG

-81 NSFSGF
+81 NSFSWF

-130 YAKPILNSTYDKNL
+130 YAEPILSSTYDKNL

-163 SKPYAG
+163 TKSYAG
-169 LPVQWDIKQFFGL
+169 LPVQWGIKQFFGL

-203 KSFYVYDLAWVGGNN
+203 KSFYVYDLAWIGGNN
-218 AINDT
+218 ATSDT

-372 NVSIID
+372 NVSIVD

-424 TTSTLWTPEKSDSQN
+424 TTSTLWTPEKTDSQN

-452 RLTSLV
+452 RLTSLT
-458 NQEESQSLIVKWLD
+458 NQEETQSLVVKGLD
-472 KSTDIKLE
+472 RDTDVRLE

-487 TRLYVEKVRIQGNN
+487 VKLYVEKVSISGNKA
-501 SLESFVNALLE
+501 LESFVNALLE
-512 RDHYVFVKMLELIS
+512 RDHYVFVKMLQLIS
-526 ENLTIAAQNSALKLD
+526 DNLAIADQNSTLKLD
-541 LCGELKQKYQTG
+541 LCSELKQKYPTG
-553 LRGCSSTKVQIE
+553 LLLCSDSKIQIE
-565 KWASEQTSGTI
+565 KGQTEQASGTI
-576 YTFLLE
+576 YTFLLQ
-582 KGILT
+582 KGSLIW
-587 RVEISDKELETK
+587 VEISDKILETK
-599 VLKELDLT
+599 VLQNLDIW
-607 KVTKDSVAPMIPVIV
+607 KITKDTLAPMLPVIV

-663 KIYFQVEGID
+663 RIYFEVEGIN
-673 FIWGYDV
+673 FIGGYDV
-680 VTSRLAPISLD
+680 VTNRLAPISLD
-691 FGVARKPVI
+691 FWAARKPI
-700 VQKMELILD
+700 IIQKMELNLD
-709 DQHLEE
+709 DQHRDE
-715 LNAFLLGPVNY
+715 LNAFLLNPINY
-726 LKKINPNLVKRYFVD
+726 VQKINPNLVKKYFVD
-741 GKLTLPKDKEEKE
+741 GKLTLWQENK
-754 K
+754 

>member
-47 IFPIFSEVYGKETG
+47 MFPIFSEVYGKETG

-130 YAKPILNSTYDKNL
+130 YAEPILNSTYDKNL

-149 LDIFVTPLQKTTLN
+149 LDIFVSPLQKATLN
-163 SKPYAG
+163 AKPYAG

-182 SCLDT
+182 WCLDT

-218 AINDT
+218 ALSDT

-236 TIYEKLKYNSDNQ
+236 SIYEKLKYNSNNQ

-372 NVSIID
+372 NVSIVD

-407 KTLNFTGLAKQT
+407 KTLNFTGLAKQS
-419 TLTID
+419 TLNID
-424 TTSTLWTPEKSDSQN
+424 TTSTLWTLEKSHHQN
-439 LEELFRANLPSQF
+439 LEELFRANLPGQF

-458 NQEESQSLIVKWLD
+458 NQEETESLVVKGLD
-472 KSTDIKLE
+472 RDTDVRLE

-487 TRLYVEKVRIQGNN
+487 VKLYVEKVSISGNKA
-501 SLESFVNALLE
+501 LESFVNALLE
-512 RDHYVFVKMLELIS
+512 RDHYVFVKMLQLIS
-526 ENLTIAAQNSALKLD
+526 DNLAIADQSSTLKLD
-541 LCGELKQKYQTG
+541 LCAELKQKYPTG
-553 LRGCSSTKVQIE
+553 LLLCSDSKIQIE
-565 KWASEQTSGTI
+565 KGQTEQASGTI
-576 YTFLLE
+576 YTFLLQ
-582 KGILT
+582 KGSLIW
-587 RVEISDKELETK
+587 VEISDKILETK
-599 VLKELDLT
+599 VLQNLDIW
-607 KVTKDSVAPMIPVIV
+607 KITKDTLAPMIPVIV

-652 PKKVEVSWGSV
+652 PKKVEVSWGSIR
-663 KIYFQVEGID
+663 IYFEVEGIN
-673 FIWGYDV
+673 FIGGYDV
-680 VTSRLAPISLD
+680 VTNRLAPISLD
-691 FGVARKPVI
+691 FWAARKPI
-700 VQKMELILD
+700 IIQKMELNLD
-709 DQHLEE
+709 DQHRDD
-715 LNAFLLGPVNY
+715 LNAFLLNPINY
-726 LKKINPNLVKRYFVD
+726 VQKINPNLVKKYFVD
-741 GKLTLPKDKEEKE
+741 GKLTLSQENK
-754 K
+754 

>member
-1 MKESIFFNKQQLQII
+1 M
-16 RWYNYLYTLF
+16 
-26 FEYWVWFF
+26 
-34 GFLIS
+34 
-39 LLVVSGLV
+39 
-47 IFPIFSEVYGKETG
+47 FPIFSEVYGKETG

-81 NSFSGF
+81 NSFSWF

-130 YAKPILNSTYDKNL
+130 YAEPILSSTYDKNL

-163 SKPYAG
+163 TKSYAG
-169 LPVQWDIKQFFGL
+169 LPVQWGIKQFFGL

-203 KSFYVYDLAWVGGNN
+203 KSFYVYDLAWIGGNN
-218 AINDT
+218 ATSDT

-284 YTELRDFLTIKE
+284 YTEIRDFLTIKE

-372 NVSIID
+372 NISIVD

-424 TTSTLWTPEKSDSQN
+424 TTSTLWTPEKSNSQN

-452 RLTSLV
+452 RLTSLT
-458 NQEESQSLIVKWLD
+458 NQEETQSLVVKGLD
-472 KSTDIKLE
+472 RDTDVRLE

-487 TRLYVEKVRIQGNN
+487 VKLYVEKVSISGNKA
-501 SLESFVNALLE
+501 LESFVNALLE
-512 RDHYVFVKMLELIS
+512 RDHYVFVKMLQLIS
-526 ENLTIAAQNSALKLD
+526 DNLAIADQNSTLKLD
-541 LCGELKQKYQTG
+541 LCSELKQKYPTG
-553 LRGCSSTKVQIE
+553 LLLCSDSKIQIE
-565 KWASEQTSGTI
+565 KGQTEQASGTI
-576 YTFLLE
+576 YTFLLQ
-582 KGILT
+582 KGSLIW
-587 RVEISDKELETK
+587 VEISDKILETK
-599 VLKELDLT
+599 VLQNLDIW
-607 KVTKDSVAPMIPVIV
+607 KITKDTLAPMLPVIV

-663 KIYFQVEGID
+663 RIYFEVEGIN
-673 FIWGYDV
+673 FIGGYDV
-680 VTSRLAPISLD
+680 VTNRLAPISLD
-691 FGVARKPVI
+691 FWAARKPI
-700 VQKMELILD
+700 IIQKMELNLD
-709 DQHLEE
+709 DQHRDE
-715 LNAFLLGPVNY
+715 LNAFLLNPINY
-726 LKKINPNLVKRYFVD
+726 VQKINPNLVKKYFVD
-741 GKLTLPKDKEEKE
+741 GKLTLSQENK
-754 K
+754 